1 MGQGTQNLVDSYT
14 WMVPKVLE
22 VLPSETSH
30 PGYRIRSLSV
40 TIHAHLTLLV
50 NVLLIQES
58 FTRG

>member
-14 WMVPKVLE
+14 WMVPKVQE

-40 TIHAHLTLLV
+40 TIRAHVTLLV
-50 NVLLIQES
+50 NVVLIQ
-58 FTRG
+58 